1 MFRYTSLVIAFSA
14 FIIVVAKPAYS
25 ARINYVSITTT
36 GTSLTR
42 EGAVTSALVSAINHV
57 NGRVINQQTL
67 AISLDAGFHN
77 SVKSKGTERNGK
89 TVTPAS
95 ETETDTVHLSGAGYA
110 KFIQEETH
118 GAIKSYSVISSK
130 ENKKGV
136 WTAKVRATIAKYAD
150 PKSALRRSIAIIPT
164 SSARRDFSVTGTSV
178 SSSQI
183 EGLLGEALT
192 NSLTASR
199 KFAVLDRKHDNAL
212 NQELSQIVNGESSID
227 DYALLGKRLVADYV
241 LVTRINQFSFRDH
254 VTHFMDSSHVIHRV
268 NADLDVNYQLIDPVT
283 SQVVLSGTLRRH
295 LALPSLHHYGA
306 LGSRQ
311 DKIEALS
318 EFAGE
323 HLSEDILNALY
334 PTMIVDASGNNV
346 VLAEGASALRKGE
359 KYRIYSYGK
368 EVKDPYTSENLGREQ
383 RYCCNVTITRV
394 TPNLAYGSV
403 TKTKGS
409 FQNEFLPQ
417 TFILGQQI
425 HMSDNALEK
434 KKGKALK
441 KKIKKENSFF
451 NSSSDGG
458 GGYYPLY

>member
-1 MFRYTSLVIAFSA
+1 MFRYTSLVSGLATLAFV
-14 FIIVVAKPAYS
+14 VVATPAYS
-25 ARINYVSITTT
+25 ARIKYVSITTT

-57 NGRVINQQTL
+57 NGRVINQETL

-77 SVKSKGTERNGK
+77 SVKSKGIVRQGK
-89 TVTPAS
+89 TVTPIS
-95 ETETDTVHLSGAGYA
+95 ETENDTVHMSGAGYG

-118 GAIKSYSVISSK
+118 GAIKSYSVLSTRK
-130 ENKKGV
+130 DKKGV
-136 WTAKVRATIAKYAD
+136 WTAKVKATIAKYND
-150 PKSALRRSIAIIPT
+150 PRSALRRSIAIVPT
-164 SSARRDFSVTGTSV
+164 SSDSGYFPVTGRRV
-178 SSSQI
+178 SSNQI
-183 EGLLGEALT
+183 EGLLGQALT
-192 NSLTASR
+192 DSLTASR
-199 KFAVLDRKHDNAL
+199 KFTILDRKHNDAL
-212 NQELSQIVNGESSID
+212 NQELSQITNGESSID

-254 VTHFMDSSHVIHRV
+254 ITHFMDSSHVIHRV
-268 NADLDVNYQLIDPVT
+268 SAALDVNYQLIDPVT
-283 SQVVLSGTLRRH
+283 SQVVLSGTLRRQ
-295 LALPSLHHYGA
+295 LALPSLRHYGT

-334 PTMIVDASGNNV
+334 PTMIVDVSGNNV

-359 KYRIYSYGK
+359 RYRIYRYGK
-368 EVKDPYTSENLGREQ
+368 DVKDPYTSENLGREQ

-403 TKTKGS
+403 TKIKGD
-409 FQNEFLPQ
+409 FQDQFLPQ
-417 TFILGQQI
+417 TFVLGRQI
-425 HMSDNALEK
+425 HMNDSVLEK
-434 KKGKALK
+434 KKEKALE

-458 GGYYPLY
+458 GGG

>member
-1 MFRYTSLVIAFSA
+1 MRRYKSLVTGLAALSFLIAA
-14 FIIVVAKPAYS
+14 TPAYS
-25 ARINYVSITTT
+25 ARIKYVSITTT

-57 NGRVINQQTL
+57 NGRVINQETL
-67 AISLDAGFHN
+67 ALSLDAGFHN
-77 SVKSKGTERNGK
+77 SIRSKGTERKGK
-89 TVTPAS
+89 TVTPVS
-95 ETETDTVHLSGAGYA
+95 ETEADTVHLSGAGFG

-118 GAIKSYSVISSK
+118 GAIKSYSVLSST

-136 WTAKVRATIAKYAD
+136 WTAKVKATIAQYND

-164 SSARRDFSVTGTSV
+164 SSDTRYFSVTGRSV
-178 SSSQI
+178 ASSQI
-183 EGLLGEALT
+183 EGLLGQSLT
-192 NSLTASR
+192 NSLTSSR

-212 NQELSQIVNGESSID
+212 NHELSQIVNGESSID

-241 LVTRINQFSFRDH
+241 LVTRVNQFSFRDH

-268 NADLDVNYQLIDPVT
+268 SADLDVDYQLIDPVT
-283 SQVVLSGTLRRH
+283 SEVVLSGTLRRH
-295 LALPSLHHYGA
+295 LALPALRHFGS

-334 PTMIVDASGNNV
+334 PTMLVDASGNNV

-359 KYRIYSYGK
+359 KYRIYRYGK
-368 EVKDPYTSENLGREQ
+368 DVKDPYTSENLGQEQ
-383 RYCCNVTITRV
+383 HYCCNVTITRV
-394 TPNLAYGSV
+394 TPNLAYGRV
-403 TKTKGS
+403 TKTKGD
-409 FQNEFLPQ
+409 FQDQFLPQ
-417 TFILGQQI
+417 TFVLGREI
-425 HMSDNALEK
+425 HVDHRALEK
-434 KKGKALK
+434 KKEKALK
-441 KKIKKENSFF
+441 NKIKKENSFF

-458 GGYYPLY
+458 GGS